1 MITILLWA
9 VAVIVSIPLLTVSLE
24 CLAAL
29 TERSHPVA
37 GPAPPRVAILVP
49 AHDEASSIIPTL
61 TAAKAEMAP
70 DDRLVVIADN
80 CSDDTAAIARDHGA
94 EVIERHDPDRRG
106 KGFALAFGRDHLRA
120 DPPGVV
126 LVLDADTLPA
136 PGAIRRI
143 AAEAAQ
149 RNAAL
154 QGLYLIE
161 GPSDDPRVAMS
172 TLAFRLKN
180 FVRQKGLQRLSG
192 HALLQGSGM
201 AFPWRIFSGA
211 PLASGSLVEDL
222 QLGVD
227 LFLAGERVGFAEQCR
242 FTSAISNLSG
252 TLSQR
257 TRWEHGSMASS
268 PRNVLRLLAAALRGR
283 WSGWPLALDQEVP
296 PLGMVILLSGA
307 ALLLL
312 ATGGLFG
319 LTMAPLTLLCT
330 SLTLFALSLCGVWY
344 RWGRDLLPA
353 STFHRLALYLF
364 WKLPLFAR
372 FLLHRE
378 RQWVRTVR
386 EPAGEAAPKNPP
398 SQFP

>member
-1 MITILLWA
+1 MIDLILWA
-9 VAVIVSIPLLTVSLE
+9 VAVAISLPLLTVSLE

-29 TERSHPVA
+29 GERSHPVA
-37 GPAPPRVAILVP
+37 IPAPPRVAILVP
-49 AHDEASSIIPTL
+49 AHDEAASIIPTL
-61 TAAKAEMAP
+61 TTAKAQMAP
-70 DDRLVVIADN
+70 GDRLVVIADN

-106 KGFALAFGRDHLRA
+106 KGYALAFGRDHLRA

-136 PGAIRRI
+136 PGAIHRI
-143 AAEAAQ
+143 AAEAVQ
-149 RNAAL
+149 RDAAL

-161 GPSDDPRVAMS
+161 GASDDPRVAMS

-180 FVRQKGLQRLSG
+180 FVRQKGLQLLSG

-201 AFPWRIFSGA
+201 AFPWRILNGA
-211 PLASGSLVEDL
+211 PLASASLVEDL

-242 FTSAISNLSG
+242 FTSGISSLSG

-268 PRNVLRLLAAALRGR
+268 PRNVLRLLGAAFRGR
-283 WSGWPLALDQEVP
+283 WSGWTLALDQTVP

-312 ATGGLFG
+312 ATAAL
-319 LTMAPLTLLCT
+319 LELAIAPLVLLCA
-330 SLTLFALSLCGVWY
+330 SLTLFALSLFGVWY

-353 STFHRLALYLF
+353 STLHRLALYLF
-364 WKLPLFAR
+364 WKMPLFAA

-386 EPAGEAAPKNPP
+386 HPAEEVGPKNPP